1 MKKIAFSIILM
12 LFLISGNSQVSSTR
26 PNILFIPIDD
36 LRPELGCYGNQV
48 VHSPHIDA
56 LAKDGVVFNRAYCQQ
71 AVCNPSRASV
81 LTGLRPDKLK
91 IWDLYTDFRTTTT
104 NLITLPQ
111 YFQQNGYITVSLGKT
126 FHNIFRDSVSWMYDL
141 HVDGF
146 PFDPDAGYN
155 GEENLKII
163 EGKKQKL
170 IADGKIRL
178 DKYGQWYIKAK
189 ATDKALVGD
198 DDYYDGAQTTLA
210 IQQIHQLKQQGT
222 PFFLSVGFYKPH
234 LPFNA
239 PQKYW
244 DLYDREKI
252 PLASNMFIPLNAPI
266 YAVHGDAELRYY
278 EDFKDL
284 PFPNEQPLAVQRQ
297 RELLHGY
304 YACVSYIDAQIG
316 RLIATLKQEG
326 IYENTIIVLWS
337 DHGWKLGEHNS
348 WAKQSNFEIDTRVS
362 FIISGKHVKARG
374 STTDALVELLDIY
387 PTLCDMANLQIPAG
401 LQGKSLKPLLTKPG
415 KEWNYNAT
423 SQFLLGRFLVK
434 DRGKDEKMG
443 YSLRSDRYRYTEWY
457 TWENNK
463 IGKYLDA
470 ELYDHSTD
478 NKENQNISKNKEN
491 AKLII
496 QLSKKLHQ
504 SFSID

>member
-1 MKKIAFSIILM
+1 M
-12 LFLISGNSQVSSTR
+12 
-26 PNILFIPIDD
+26 
-36 LRPELGCYGNQV
+36 
-48 VHSPHIDA
+48 
-56 LAKDGVVFNRAYCQQ
+56 
-71 AVCNPSRASV
+71 
-81 LTGLRPDKLK
+81 
-91 IWDLYTDFRTTTT
+91 
-104 NLITLPQ
+104 
-111 YFQQNGYITVSLGKT
+111 
-126 FHNIFRDSVSWMYDL
+126 
-141 HVDGF
+141 
-146 PFDPDAGYN
+146 
-155 GEENLKII
+155 
-163 EGKKQKL
+163 
-170 IADGKIRL
+170 
-178 DKYGQWYIKAK
+178 
-189 ATDKALVGD
+189 
-198 DDYYDGAQTTLA
+198 
-210 IQQIHQLKQQGT
+210 
-222 PFFLSVGFYKPH
+222 
-234 LPFNA
+234 
-239 PQKYW
+239 
-244 DLYDREKI
+244 
-252 PLASNMFIPLNAPI
+252 
-266 YAVHGDAELRYY
+266 
-278 EDFKDL
+278 
-284 PFPNEQPLAVQRQ
+284 
-297 RELLHGY
+297 LHGY

-504 SFSID
+504 SFSIE